1 MLGWIGNASANAESV
16 VREIFESAD
25 VGVEGKKPGDILVK
39 NPAFYGRLLRD
50 ASIGLGESYM
60 EEWWECEELDL
71 FIEKLLRVDIKKKI
85 QGSLRMKLLTLQAL
99 VTNMQSRERAKQVA
113 EAHYDIGNDLY
124 EVMLCSRM
132 VYTCGYWKNAKNL
145 EEAQEAKLDLICK
158 KAGLKPG
165 MRVLDLGCGFG
176 GFAMHAGEK
185 YGCEV
190 LGVTISTEQQKWGA
204 ARAKKKGLDKVELRL
219 QDYRTVG
226 GRFDRVVSIGMME
239 HVGWRNHRNFME
251 VIHRCLQ
258 KDGVAVVHT
267 IGSNE
272 SQKHGIPFFEKYI
285 FPNAASPSMGQLG
298 KATEELFV
306 IEDVHNIGPDYRP
319 TLLAWWKNF
328 EAGYHT
334 LDQKKYDR
342 RFWLMWR
349 FYLLAAAGAVAAR
362 ESQLWHMVLTH
373 IGREQPDCRFS

>member
-1 MLGWIGNASANAESV
+1 MLAWIGNGNANAERI
-16 VREIFESAD
+16 VREIFESAG

-39 NPAFYGRLLRD
+39 NDAFYGRLLRD

-85 QGSLRMKLLTLQAL
+85 QGSLKMKLLTLQAI

-124 EVMLCSRM
+124 EVMLCKRM
-132 VYTCGYWKNAKNL
+132 VYTCGYWKNAKTL
-145 EEAQEAKLDLICK
+145 DEAQDAKLDLICK

-176 GFAMHAGEK
+176 GFAMYAAEK

-190 LGVTISTEQQKWGA
+190 LGVTVSTEQQKWGSA
-204 ARAKKKGLDKVELRL
+204 TAKKKGLDKVELRL
-219 QDYRTVG
+219 ADYRTVA

-239 HVGWRNHRNFME
+239 HVGWRNHRTFME

-258 KDGVAVVHT
+258 TDGVAVVHT

-298 KATEELFV
+298 KATEGLFA

-373 IGREQPDCRFS
+373 VGREIPDCRFS